1 MQRPGSKS
9 SNPGSDRG
17 WTVGQNVSQGDLIGY
32 MGATG
37 FVTGPHLH
45 WEAIV
50 HGVRVD
56 ARLFALGGAEP

>member
-1 MQRPGSKS
+1 M
-9 SNPGSDRG
+9 
-17 WTVGQNVSQGDLIGY
+17 TAGQSVHQGDLIGY

>member
-1 MQRPGSKS
+1 MLGTTLTLRSK
-9 SNPGSDRG
+9 
-17 WTVGQNVSQGDLIGY
+17 TVDGVYQEIWGDLIAY

-50 HGVRVD
+50 HGVKVD
-56 ARLFALGGAEP
+56 ARLFAVGGAEP